1 MSEATRIREE
11 VAATIDAKEAE
22 YTQEA
27 VALGDIIDNTEVS
40 GEHSRR
46 SYLAIN
52 WTDCLHISALL
63 AHLDKTNI
71 YR

>member
-1 MSEATRIREE
+1 MSRLEIKALFLHRQILKLSIVR
-11 VAATIDAKEAE
+11 AKSVLLSIEGE
-22 YTQEA
+22 TQ
-27 VALGDIIDNTEVS
+27 VS

-71 YR
+71 YG